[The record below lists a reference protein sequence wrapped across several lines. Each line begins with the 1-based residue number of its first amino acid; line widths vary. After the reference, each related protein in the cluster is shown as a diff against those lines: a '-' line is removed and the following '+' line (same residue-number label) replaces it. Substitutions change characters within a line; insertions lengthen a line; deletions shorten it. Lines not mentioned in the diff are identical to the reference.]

1 MSLSHRLK
9 EARRVLGLSQQ
20 DLADRLG
27 VTQSS
32 VAFWESGKTAPRRS
46 VMPKLAAA
54 LKVTAAYL
62 DHGGASYQAS
72 PIPAA
77 APLVS
82 QLGASQ
88 LGASQM
94 GTAHLQERKT
104 MIVNPATENPVI
116 AFQGVP
122 GAFSHLACQSAFPA
136 MEPLSCPSFED
147 AFAAVEEG
155 RAGLAMIPIENS
167 LGGRVADIHHL
178 LPDSNLFIVAEHFQP
193 VHHNLLAVKGA
204 TLDTIKEAR
213 SHQQALAQCRV
224 TLRELKIKP
233 VAAADTAGAAKA
245 VAELGDPSVAAI
257 ASSLAA
263 ETYGLEVLRPRIEDR
278 IGNVTRFVVMSR
290 TRIEP
295 DPRSG
300 PCLTSFVFT
309 VRSVPAALYKSLGG
323 FATNGINMIRL
334 ESYIS
339 VADYS
344 RARFYAEIEG
354 HPAEK
359 SVDRAME
366 ELQFY
371 TTNVKLL
378 GVYSQG
384 EFRLEE

>member
-1 MSLSHRLK
+1 MSLSHRIK
-9 EARRVLGLSQQ
+9 EARTAAGLSQK

-27 VTQSS
+27 VTQST
-32 VAFWESGKTAPRRS
+32 VALWETGKTAPRRAL
-46 VMPKLAAA
+46 MPKLAAA
-54 LKVTAAYL
+54 LKVTTAFIEHGVHAASAPTHY
-62 DHGGASYQAS
+62 
-72 PIPAA
+72 A
-77 APLVS
+77 APRRMGLVS
-82 QLGASQ
+82 QDREA
-88 LGASQM
+88 
-94 GTAHLQERKT
+94 

-122 GAFSHLACQSAFPA
+122 GAFSHLACRAAFPA
-136 MEPLSCPSFED
+136 MEPMSCASFED

-178 LPDSNLFIVAEHFQP
+178 LPESNLFIVAEHFQP
-193 VHHNLLAVKGA
+193 VHHYLLGPKGA
-204 TLDTIKEAR
+204 TLETVKEAR
-213 SHQQALAQCRV
+213 SHQQALAQCRN

-233 VAAADTAGAAKA
+233 VAAADTAGAAMTI
-245 VAELGDPSVAAI
+245 AELNDPTIAAV

-278 IGNVTRFVVMSR
+278 IGNLTRFVVMSR

-309 VRSVPAALYKSLGG
+309 VRSVPAALYKAMGG
-323 FATNGINMIRL
+323 FATNGVNMIKL

-339 VADYS
+339 VGDDS

-359 SVDRAME
+359 AVDRAME
-366 ELQFY
+366 ELQFF
-371 TTNVKLL
+371 TNNVKLL
-378 GVYSQG
+378 GVYPQAD
-384 EFRLEE
+384 FRQEE

>member
-1 MSLSHRLK
+1 MSLPHRLR
-9 EARRVLGLSQQ
+9 EARIAVGLSQKQ
-20 DLADRLG
+20 LADRLG
-27 VTQSS
+27 VTQST
-32 VAFWESGKTAPRRS
+32 VALWEAGKTAPRRTL
-46 VMPKLAAA
+46 MPKLAAVLKTSVPA
-54 LKVTAAYL
+54 LEHGMGSDVGVLPTRQTA
-62 DHGGASYQAS
+62 SS
-72 PIPAA
+72 AA
-77 APLVS
+77 IR
-82 QLGASQ
+82 
-88 LGASQM
+88 
-94 GTAHLQERKT
+94 QERASA
-104 MIVNPATENPVI
+104 MIANPATDNPVI

-122 GAFSHLACQSAFPA
+122 GAYSHLACRGAFPA
-136 MEPLSCPSFED
+136 MEPLACASFED

-178 LPDSNLFIVAEHFQP
+178 LPESNLFIIGEYFQP
-193 VHHNLLAVKGA
+193 VHHNLLAPKGA
-204 TLDTIKEAR
+204 TLDTVKEAR
-213 SHQQALAQCRV
+213 SHQQALAQCRS

-233 VAAADTAGAAKA
+233 VNAPDTAGAAQEIAK
-245 VAELGDPSVAAI
+245 LGDPSVAAI

-278 IGNVTRFVVMSR
+278 IGNVTRFIVMSR

-323 FATNGINMIRL
+323 FATNGVNMVKL

-339 VADYS
+339 VGDDS

-354 HPAEK
+354 HPADK
-359 SVDRAME
+359 AVDRAME
-366 ELQFY
+366 ELQFF

-378 GVYSQG
+378 GVYRESPDRNK
-384 EFRLEE
+384 E

>member
-1 MSLSHRLK
+1 MAMGRRLRD
-9 EARRVLGLSQQ
+9 ARIACGFSQQ
-20 DLADRLG
+20 QLAAKLG
-27 VTQSS
+27 VAQSTI
-32 VAFWESGKTAPRRS
+32 AMWESGKSMPRRS
-46 VMPKLAAA
+46 SMARLAGLLSTSVAA
-54 LKVTAAYL
+54 LEV
-62 DHGGASYQAS
+62 GPQAG
-72 PIPAA
+72 IPAA
-77 APLVS
+77 
-82 QLGASQ
+82 
-88 LGASQM
+88 
-94 GTAHLQERKT
+94 THLNREGPN

-122 GAFSHLACQSAFPA
+122 GAYSHLACKSAFPA
-136 MEPLSCPSFED
+136 MEPLACASFED
-147 AFAAVEEG
+147 AFAAVEDG
-155 RAGLAMIPIENS
+155 RAGLGMIPIENS

-193 VHHNLLAVKGA
+193 VHHNLLGVKGA
-204 TLDTIKEAR
+204 TLETVREAR
-213 SHQQALAQCRV
+213 SHQQAIAQCRT

-233 VAAADTAGAAKA
+233 VVAADTAGAAKA
-245 VAELGDPSVAAI
+245 IAELNDPSVAAI

-263 ETYGLEVLRPRIEDR
+263 ETYGLQVLRPRIEDR

-309 VRSVPAALYKSLGG
+309 VRSVPASLYKSLGG

-354 HPAEK
+354 HPSDKA
-359 SVDRAME
+359 VDRAME
-366 ELQFY
+366 ELQFF

-378 GVYSQG
+378 GVYPQG
-384 EFRLEE
+384 SFRAEE